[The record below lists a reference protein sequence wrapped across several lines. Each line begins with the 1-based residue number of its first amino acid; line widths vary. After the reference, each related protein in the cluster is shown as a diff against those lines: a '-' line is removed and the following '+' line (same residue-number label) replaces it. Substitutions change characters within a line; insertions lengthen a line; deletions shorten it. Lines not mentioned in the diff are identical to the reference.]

1 MADGIIV
8 GGIVTPVV
16 HPETKHPVPVFAW
29 CDPPGAL
36 RVPEFRA
43 GDGYNKSRIKW
54 PVDLC
59 VWHWT
64 GGEAE
69 PDRMAETLRERKLG
83 VEFAVSRAGN
93 IFQFCDPRA
102 VDTADAGGVN
112 NRSVGV
118 EVVNYGYAAGF
129 TIDPVRAIKVPTVP
143 KLGKDRETYE
153 AMTHGRVVKTAKLYP
168 AQMAAC
174 IALAEA
180 ISASIPSI
188 PRSVPLMPA
197 GVTGYHRIFPT
208 ALGPSSVL
216 DRSMEPARL
225 SQFAGHIGHYQITDQ
240 KRDPGPW
247 FMEQLYAH
255 FTRG

>member
-1 MADGIIV
+1 MSDGIIV
-8 GGIVTPVV
+8 GGVVTPVR
-16 HPETKHPVPVFAW
+16 HPDTLHPIPVFAW

-43 GDGYNKSRIKW
+43 GDGYNKRRTRW

-69 PDRMAETLRERKLG
+69 PDRMAETLRQRKLG

-93 IFQFCDPRA
+93 IFQFCDPRD

-129 TIDPVRAIKVPTVP
+129 TIDPVRAIRVPVVP
-143 KLGKDRETYE
+143 RLGQDRETY
-153 AMTHGRVVKTAKLYP
+153 AATTHGRTVRTAKLYP
-168 AQMAAC
+168 AQLSAC
-174 IALAEA
+174 LALAEA
-180 ISASIPSI
+180 ISTAIPSI
-188 PRSVPLMPA
+188 PRKTA
-197 GVTGYHRIFPT
+197 TETGGAYGPG
-208 ALGPSSVL
+208 ALL
-216 DRSMEPARL
+216 A
-225 SQFAGHIGHYQITDQ
+225 FTGHIGHYQITSQ

-247 FMEQLYAH
+247 FMEQLRLSFEETA
-255 FTRG
+255 